1 MTTVR
6 QRTSKE
12 GYTMRTK
19 KRTGVAFAVHALA
32 AVALVSCHVQDP
44 GQREPAASEQVREL
58 TSEPGE
64 AAVPGVVASR
74 SRPRSS
80 DEGRRATANAL
91 DAQFQREA
99 RDSAWAQ
106 EAERAFDSL
115 MTRGGAVV
123 IDRVVC
129 RTTVCRG
136 TYRFE
141 SADDRA
147 EVWNT
152 MDWASLGF
160 PCAALYV
167 SAGGTPPQ
175 VQDTYYIRKTP
186 NRARPM
192 EPPVE

>member
-1 MTTVR
+1 MR
-6 QRTSKE
+6 SNQRT
-12 GYTMRTK
+12 GFP
-19 KRTGVAFAVHALA
+19 FAAYALA

-44 GQREPAASEQVREL
+44 RQGEPAASEQVREL
-58 TSEPGE
+58 TSDPGE
-64 AAVPGVVASR
+64 PAVSAVVAGT
-74 SRPRSS
+74 SRPPSS
-80 DEGRRATANAL
+80 REEMRAKANAL

-106 EAERAFDSL
+106 DAERAFDSL

-175 VQDTYYIRKTP
+175 VQDTYYIRKIP
-186 NRARPM
+186 NPVKPM
-192 EPPVE
+192 DPPVE

>member
-1 MTTVR
+1 
-6 QRTSKE
+6 
-12 GYTMRTK
+12 MRSK
-19 KRTGVAFAVHALA
+19 KRTGVAFAVRALA

-44 GQREPAASEQVREL
+44 GQRESAAIEQVGEL
-58 TSEPGE
+58 TSDPGE
-64 AAVPGVVASR
+64 AAVPGVVAGR

-80 DEGRRATANAL
+80 DEGRRAWANAL
-91 DAQFQREA
+91 EAQFQREA

-115 MTRGGAVV
+115 MTGGGAVV

-136 TYRFE
+136 TYRFD
-141 SADDRA
+141 SADARA
-147 EVWNT
+147 EVWHT
-152 MDWASLGF
+152 VGYATLGF

-186 NRARPM
+186 NRLIPM